1 MRITITLLAAT
12 AVALVLT
19 HDPERAEACSC
30 RPPPPA
36 QESFEEAQAVFI
48 GVPQAFERG
57 EGLRV
62 QVPMKVERA
71 YKGVREATVDIGT
84 ARDSAAC
91 GYPFEVGQPYLVYAY
106 GDADGLAVSLC
117 SRTRPL
123 DDAQDDV
130 QAIEEITPGTEPH
143 GQGLDAK
150 PRPPQVDVDGRS
162 TQEPPAEPV
171 AGPPPQQVEP
181 GTRGCGCGAAGG
193 GAGAGLLAGLVLLA
207 LATSRRRRA

>member
-1 MRITITLLAAT
+1 MRITITFLAAT

-19 HDPERAEACSC
+19 HDPAPAEACSC

-36 QESFEEAQAVFI
+36 QESYEEAQAVFI

-57 EGLRV
+57 EGIRV
-62 QVPMKVERA
+62 RVPMTVERA
-71 YKGVREATVDIGT
+71 YKGVREATVEVGT

-91 GYPFEVGQPYLVYAY
+91 GYPFEVGRPYLVYAY
-106 GDADGLAVSLC
+106 DDGDGLAVSLC

-130 QAIEEITPGTEPH
+130 QAIEAITPGTEPQ
-143 GQGLDAK
+143 GQNLDAK
-150 PRPPQVDVDGRS
+150 PRPTRVDVGGHS

-181 GTRGCGCGAAGG
+181 GARGCGCGAGSGG
-193 GAGAGLLAGLVLLA
+193 TGAGLLAGLLVLA
-207 LATSRRRRA
+207 LATHRRRRA